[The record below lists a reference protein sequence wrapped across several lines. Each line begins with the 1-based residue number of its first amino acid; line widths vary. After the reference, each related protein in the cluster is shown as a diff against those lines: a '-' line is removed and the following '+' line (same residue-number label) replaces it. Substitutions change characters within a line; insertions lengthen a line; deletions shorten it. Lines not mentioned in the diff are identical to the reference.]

1 MKRSLTIVLA
11 LILALGLLA
20 ACGDKKEKETAAETE
35 KETVAETEKVAKTE
49 TEETKLT
56 VEESTLT
63 KVGQP
68 APDFTVATLAGG
80 PFTLSDNRGK
90 IVLVNWFAT
99 WCKPCLE
106 EMPYLQK
113 EVWEKFRGPDF
124 TMVSIAR
131 EETLQVVLPFIL
143 NNNLTWP
150 IGLDLNREA
159 FAKYAD
165 AYIPRTQIIDREGK
179 IIFQSQGF
187 EKEEFAQMVAVIR
200 KEIGIK

>member
-1 MKRSLTIVLA
+1 MKA
-11 LILALGLLA
+11 Q
-20 ACGDKKEKETAAETE
+20 AESINPV
-35 KETVAETEKVAKTE
+35 K
-49 TEETKLT
+49 TKLT

-68 APDFTVATLAGG
+68 APDFTVATLSGG
-80 PFTLSDNRGK
+80 PFTLSDYRGK

-99 WCKPCLE
+99 WCKPCIE

-131 EETLQVVLPFIL
+131 EETLQVVRPFIL
-143 NNNLTWP
+143 KNNLTWP
-150 IGLDLNREA
+150 IALDPTREA
-159 FAKYAD
+159 YAKYAES
-165 AYIPRTQIIDREGK
+165 YIPRTQIIDRAGT

-187 EKEEFAQMVAVIR
+187 EKEDFAAMVEVIR
-200 KEIGIK
+200 KEVGGE